1 MKTGIEKQILDL
13 DWLEFD
19 NFAKEVF
26 NKLKEKLFK

>member
-1 MKTGIEKQILDL
+1 MRRKINKIDL

-19 NFAKEVF
+19 NFAKEMF